1 MSNVIEDED
10 NSLAMAT
17 QMTSPDSKDGRNEE
31 SEASSPYPP
40 PKDPKQISPQP
51 KDMVSHNV
59 DACTKML

>member
-31 SEASSPYPP
+31 SEASSPHQQPENP
-40 PKDPKQISPQP
+40 MQISPLP
-51 KDMVSHNV
+51 KDTVSHNV
-59 DACTKML
+59 DARSTIV